1 MGNLLVNDENIVV
14 AKSPFGAYEN
24 EGVKYDGKLGKADID
39 DIMLKVQ
46 RNNIVAIDYV
56 ILEAVSEL
64 EFATSRMVTKYL
76 HLRNIEIV
84 QDKVHNRLKF
94 MNKHKVV
101 SRYKFFNNESETN
114 LRIYCLE
121 KPGRTLLLGR
131 NYECKWKP
139 TDSLRVEEMK
149 EILARNQVLLSFRDK
164 VDNLTSYEINP
175 YFKLV
180 KTTGHFRPHLLISI
194 SDNGKNEEILFEI
207 ARSYEGYIPKFIDRL
222 RKYEEY
228 YNHFQVTAEK
238 PEPPKFI
245 IVGED
250 DKHLFSIF
258 KAILNEKITFKGMG
272 VIYTHDLRLLDKEIN
287 KSFIRF
293 DMRQENGK
301 TKAKITE
308 LNYAPIKLK
317 QNAKI

>member
-1 MGNLLVNDENIVV
+1 
-14 AKSPFGAYEN
+14 
-24 EGVKYDGKLGKADID
+24 
-39 DIMLKVQ
+39 
-46 RNNIVAIDYV
+46 
-56 ILEAVSEL
+56 
-64 EFATSRMVTKYL
+64 
-76 HLRNIEIV
+76 
-84 QDKVHNRLKF
+84 
-94 MNKHKVV
+94 
-101 SRYKFFNNESETN
+101 
-114 LRIYCLE
+114 
-121 KPGRTLLLGR
+121 
-131 NYECKWKP
+131 
-139 TDSLRVEEMK
+139 MK